1 MTQQPSAL
9 GLPVFEAP
17 PEDGIELEATC
28 SPAPSAVMSGR
39 YEIHSFTAFPFTGPI
54 DDPST
59 LEPGPAAMTGR
70 KLQAMSMENKTEW
83 CLSAALA
90 LAMASGFAAG
100 PSMAEEGTA
109 GMSHACFANHS
120 IVMGKRLA
128 PRPDVVKGRLDSPTC
143 RSVQAA
149 IDASA
154 DEATVQAEL
163 DQIDANLTR
172 LYLREVPQ

>member
-1 MTQQPSAL
+1 
-9 GLPVFEAP
+9 
-17 PEDGIELEATC
+17 
-28 SPAPSAVMSGR
+28 
-39 YEIHSFTAFPFTGPI
+39 
-54 DDPST
+54 
-59 LEPGPAAMTGR
+59 
-70 KLQAMSMENKTEW
+70 MSMENKTEW
-83 CLSAALA
+83 RLSAALA
-90 LAMASGFAAG
+90 LAMASSFAAG
-100 PSMAEEGTA
+100 PGVAEEGTA

-143 RSVQAA
+143 RRAQAA